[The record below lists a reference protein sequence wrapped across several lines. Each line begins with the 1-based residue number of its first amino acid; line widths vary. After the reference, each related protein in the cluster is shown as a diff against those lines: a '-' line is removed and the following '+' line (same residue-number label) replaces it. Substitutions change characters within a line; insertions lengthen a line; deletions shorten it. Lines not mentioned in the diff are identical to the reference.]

1 VVVEVTYTKVLYS
14 CDEDA
19 EFIGEDSEQKLKEHI
34 LGVHGR
40 DALYNQIGYRCD
52 ACGFIYMK
60 EEEAANCECQKKK
73 EEKKQRGFP
82 FIPVLGITGAA
93 VSGILVGIFISGFD
107 IKAVAILGMFCSFS
121 LGLWLFLHREVR
133 RWKI

>member
-1 VVVEVTYTKVLYS
+1 VTEMTYTKVLYS

-19 EFIGEDSEQKLKEHI
+19 EFIGEDSEQRLKEHI
-34 LGVHGR
+34 LKVHGR

-73 EEKKQRGFP
+73 EEDKPKGFP
-82 FIPVLGITGAA
+82 LIPILGFGVAFIIGVVVGAS
-93 VSGILVGIFISGFD
+93 VVGLSIED
-107 IKAVAILGMFCSFS
+107 IAFLGMFCVLVLVFI
-121 LGLWLFLHREVR
+121 LF
-133 RWKI
+133 WSWIQ

>member
-1 VVVEVTYTKVLYS
+1 MTYTKVLYS

-19 EFIGEDSEQKLKEHI
+19 EFIGEDSEQRLKEHI
-34 LGVHGR
+34 LKVHGR

-82 FIPVLGITGAA
+82 FIPVLGFGAA
-93 VSGILVGIFISGFD
+93 FTIGVVVGASVVGLNIED
-107 IKAVAILGMFCSFS
+107 IAFLGMFCVLVLVFI
-121 LGLWLFLHREVR
+121 LFWSWIE
-133 RWKI
+133 